1 MLLPMSWKESD
12 PTMPNPSSK
21 WFKDAGERVIW
32 TAVAAGSAAAITY
45 LSGLDWVWAPVLT
58 TVLTV
63 VKTTAARY
71 VGDSDSAALRKE
83 N

>member
-1 MLLPMSWKESD
+1 MLLPTSWKGFD
-12 PTMPNPSSK
+12 HTMPNPSSK
-21 WFKDAGERVIW
+21 WFKDAGERV
-32 TAVAAGSAAAITY
+32 VATGVIAGASMAITY

-58 TVLTV
+58 TLLTV
-63 VKTTAARY
+63 VKTCAARY